1 MSNKSQASGGGCAA
15 LILLG
20 VAIVILAWAI
30 KIGLIILGVA
40 LVLGGVLGGVSLIF
54 LFWNGVF
61 ERPAAQAS
69 LDDFDN
75 TLKNLTTES
84 ARRLSSAITAWDD
97 LQRNRGVGTELE
109 KAYFAESVD
118 AATREL
124 FEEVNFHVEYG
135 EELLNPANTPLDWDS
150 RIDHLHE
157 QDVTTL
163 HLDTLRR
170 RVS

>member
-1 MSNKSQASGGGCAA
+1 MSNKNQAGGGCAA
-15 LILLG
+15 LIVLG

-54 LFWNGVF
+54 VFWNGVF
-61 ERPAAQAS
+61 ERPAAQAA

-75 TLKNLTTES
+75 TLKNLSTES

-109 KAYFAESVD
+109 KTYFAESVD

-124 FEEVNFHVEYG
+124 FEEVNFHMAYG
-135 EELLNPANTPLDWDS
+135 EELLNPANTPLDRD
-150 RIDHLHE
+150 RHIDHLHE

-170 RVS
+170 QVN